1 MFVLSSIQLF
11 VNYFPNGNDLFNF
24 VVTNQS
30 YDSFY
35 FGGNAADDNLRLC
48 AELGEPEENKPKIE
62 IKK

>member
-1 MFVLSSIQLF
+1 MIHNYSLF

-24 VVTNQS
+24 VVTNHS

-62 IKK
+62 IKR